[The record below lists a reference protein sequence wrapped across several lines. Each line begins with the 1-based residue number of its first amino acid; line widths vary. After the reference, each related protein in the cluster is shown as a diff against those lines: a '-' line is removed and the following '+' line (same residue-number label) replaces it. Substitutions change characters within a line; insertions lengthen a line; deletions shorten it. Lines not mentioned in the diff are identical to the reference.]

1 MQRNNNLIT
10 FLAYGMY
17 FLTGA
22 ACFLVGSSLPQL
34 VEMYGM
40 GMDLVVLLGSS
51 FALGRFATVYV
62 TGRMTEK
69 FGPKLIFTVGILL
82 LSSYL
87 FGLAAIPNFYF
98 GMLFAFLGGVG
109 MGAQDA
115 VCPLMLS
122 ISCKGNYAGALSAGQ
137 AFFGIGS
144 FATPFL
150 VGVMLSAEKPFYW
163 AYYLLLLVSVA
174 MLACVPFVKLEQN
187 VHAAEEEE
195 QVKPLYAKKTWMAYA
210 AILVACAA
218 YCAVVNAIGLY
229 TSSFAESI
237 GVSASNAA
245 FMLTIYNVGCVVGSF
260 AFVIVLKKVKEQTVL
275 IGNCVCGFAAI
286 LAAMLINH
294 VAAYFILLFVA
305 GVFLGVLFSV
315 IIAIATRIGYKRI
328 SVASSYVAT
337 AGGASDILTPIVTGW
352 IVGAMGAASS
362 YYYVLFMI
370 AVTAVAAVIVKG
382 ITSEKEIG

>member
-98 GMLFAFLGGVG
+98 GMFFAFLGGVG

-352 IVGAMGAASS
+352 IVGAMGVASS

>member
-69 FGPKLIFTVGILL
+69 FGPKLIFTVGILF

-98 GMLFAFLGGVG
+98 GMFFAFLGGVG

-150 VGVMLSAEKPFYW
+150 VGVMLSAKKPFYW

-187 VHAAEEEE
+187 VHAA
-195 QVKPLYAKKTWMAYA
+195 
-210 AILVACAA
+210 
-218 YCAVVNAIGLY
+218 
-229 TSSFAESI
+229 
-237 GVSASNAA
+237 
-245 FMLTIYNVGCVVGSF
+245 
-260 AFVIVLKKVKEQTVL
+260 
-275 IGNCVCGFAAI
+275 
-286 LAAMLINH
+286 
-294 VAAYFILLFVA
+294 
-305 GVFLGVLFSV
+305 
-315 IIAIATRIGYKRI
+315 
-328 SVASSYVAT
+328 
-337 AGGASDILTPIVTGW
+337 
-352 IVGAMGAASS
+352 
-362 YYYVLFMI
+362 
-370 AVTAVAAVIVKG
+370 
-382 ITSEKEIG
+382 

>member
-1 MQRNNNLIT
+1 M
-10 FLAYGMY
+10 
-17 FLTGA
+17 
-22 ACFLVGSSLPQL
+22 
-34 VEMYGM
+34 
-40 GMDLVVLLGSS
+40 
-51 FALGRFATVYV
+51 
-62 TGRMTEK
+62 
-69 FGPKLIFTVGILL
+69 
-82 LSSYL
+82 
-87 FGLAAIPNFYF
+87 
-98 GMLFAFLGGVG
+98 
-109 MGAQDA
+109 
-115 VCPLMLS
+115 
-122 ISCKGNYAGALSAGQ
+122 
-137 AFFGIGS
+137 
-144 FATPFL
+144 
-150 VGVMLSAEKPFYW
+150 
-163 AYYLLLLVSVA
+163 
-174 MLACVPFVKLEQN
+174 
-187 VHAAEEEE
+187 
-195 QVKPLYAKKTWMAYA
+195 KPLYAKKTWMAYA

-260 AFVIVLKKVKEQTVL
+260 VFVIVLKKVKEQTVL

-352 IVGAMGAASS
+352 IVGAMGVASS

-370 AVTAVAAVIVKG
+370 VVTAVAAVIVKG